1 MASEGPQ
8 QPVLM
13 EGVRIIFRNFAGKEG
28 KYNREGDR
36 NFGVILPPEIA
47 EQMLADGWAVKYLQP
62 REDDEEPQE
71 TPWLS
76 VSLNFDK
83 GRPPQIV
90 LITSRGRTNLDVE
103 TVDSLDWADIVNV
116 DLLVRPYFW
125 EVSGRT
131 GIKAYLQSM
140 YVTIEEDALAQKYA
154 EMEGR

>member
-47 EQMLADGWAVKYLQP
+47 EAMLNDGWAVKYLQP

-90 LITSRGRTNLDVE
+90 LITSRGRTNLDAE
-103 TVDSLDWADIVNV
+103 TVDTLDWADITNV

-125 EVSGRT
+125 EVSGKT

-154 EMEGR
+154 EMDSQ